1 MIVDKSGDKEAK
13 TGINMLIG
21 EYQHSIDTKK
31 RMAIPSKLRDQL
43 GQKMVVTRGL
53 DGCLFVYPTN
63 TWQEIAEKLGKAPV
77 GAEMSRGFVRL
88 LLSGATDAELDSLGR
103 ILIPDHLKT
112 YAGLNKNV
120 VIVGV
125 YNRLEIW
132 DKERWATYSSRAER
146 EIGDM
151 AEKLGELGLY

>member
-1 MIVDKSGDKEAK
+1 
-13 TGINMLIG
+13 MLIG
-21 EYQHSIDTKK
+21 EYQHTIDTKK
-31 RMAIPSKLRDQL
+31 RLAIPAKLRAEL
-43 GQKMVVTRGL
+43 GDSMVVTRGL
-53 DGCLFVYPTN
+53 DGCLFVYTKN
-63 TWQEIAEKLGKAPV
+63 VWQEIAEKLSKAPV

-88 LLSGATDAELDSLGR
+88 LLSGATDVELDSLGR
-103 ILIPDHLKT
+103 ILISDHLKT
-112 YAGLNKNV
+112 YAGLSKNV

-132 DKERWATYSSRAER
+132 DKEKWATYSQRAER